1 MHINANTHQ
10 QTRTHAH
17 THTRAHARQVA
28 ELEQLALAAAR
39 ETKREKNQ
47 EKEDRRLARE
57 AYDAAANAAADN
69 AAATAGNR
77 GTDAENTARSLDGQ
91 SIAAGDVG
99 WSMVAEASQEAS
111 ATSSQEVM
119 LKERE
124 LGLENRKAII
134 GISTIRRC
142 WYGNPRAVP
151 KTVRLDRL
159 FTRNQRI
166 DALAA
171 LRAQGQGQD
180 TNKSS
185 QKGFLDNLMGTG
197 VVMPTVG
204 DLPPL
209 PLLDVTSL
217 WDSLWYADG
226 RDVTQKVIDLMRRDT
241 RYNISYICLPNVFND
256 AFGDPSFGSSKVLV
270 IEYRDSKQ
278 NNLTAVWSE
287 KSSRPRVWENQDRQ
301 VVADQIASS
310 SAQELED
317 MPDGAGVT
325 NTSTHKVAV
334 PDTSA
339 GGGRRRSVETSSKSN
354 DDQNPVL
361 EGSGNA
367 WLQQLLKLQV
377 QDAEK
382 DDRARDK
389 TGEGQGEAFS
399 LGDLFTDDSF
409 SDDAATTR
417 AFASMTLSADETE
430 DHNPAPPPVIPFI
443 KYASPGPPKS
453 PWTSPDCTQPEFRIL
468 SLDGGGVRGVLS
480 AVILGRILKE
490 VPVSVG
496 ASTCVCRE
504 GGRGEREEV
513 GTTGIV
519 CASLAR
525 ARALS
530 LSLSFSRAS
539 HPYLGWL

>member
-1 MHINANTHQ
+1 MRIKINTHQ

-17 THTRAHARQVA
+17 THTRTHAHTHTRTHARQVA
-28 ELEQLALAAAR
+28 ELEQLASAAAR
-39 ETKREKNQ
+39 ETKREKHQ
-47 EKEDRRLARE
+47 EQEDRRLARE
-57 AYDAAANAAADN
+57 AYDAAASTAADN
-69 AAATAGNR
+69 AAAAAGIR
-77 GTDAENTARSLDGQ
+77 DGTDAENTARSLDGE
-91 SIAAGDVG
+91 SIRAGGVG
-99 WSMVAEASQEAS
+99 GVGASKGAGALQLPVRSLQEA
-111 ATSSQEVM
+111 T
-119 LKERE
+119 KERE
-124 LGLENRKAII
+124 LGLENKKAII

-171 LRAQGQGQD
+171 LRVQGQD

-185 QKGFLDNLMGTG
+185 KKGFLDNLMGTG

-204 DLPPL
+204 DVPPL

-226 RDVTQKVIDLMRRDT
+226 CDVTQEVIDLMRRDT

-256 AFGDPSFGSSKVLV
+256 AFGDPSFGNSKVLV

-301 VVADQIASS
+301 VVAEQIASS

-325 NTSTHKVAV
+325 KTSTHKVAAA
-334 PDTSA
+334 DTA
-339 GGGRRRSVETSSKSN
+339 GVGGGRRRSVQTSNKSN

-377 QDAEK
+377 LETEK
-382 DDRARDK
+382 DDRARDRR
-389 TGEGQGEAFS
+389 GQGQGEAFS
-399 LGDLFTDDSF
+399 SVDLFTDDLF
-409 SDDAATTR
+409 SDDEATTR
-417 AFASMTLSADETE
+417 ALASMTLSADDIEYRL
-430 DHNPAPPPVIPFI
+430 PPPPPVIPFI

-453 PWTSPDCTQPEFRIL
+453 PWTSPDCMQSEFRIL

-490 VPVSVG
+490 VPVSVR
-496 ASTCVCRE
+496 AN
-504 GGRGEREEV
+504 ERV
-513 GTTGIV
+513 
-519 CASLAR
+519 
-525 ARALS
+525 
-530 LSLSFSRAS
+530 
-539 HPYLGWL
+539 